1 MSAVDSD
8 KLRSAAAEPMS
19 GMAKKNPNMPPWNPV
34 RMDDMTGSRLRPR
47 ANNEATHKSD
57 AAITKPLGVALPLSS
72 SEAGDVGPHAA
83 GTLAAAGSR

>member
-1 MSAVDSD
+1 MDSD
-8 KLRSAAAEPMS
+8 RLRSATLEPMS

-47 ANNEATHKSD
+47 ANSKATHKSD
-57 AAITKPLGVALPLSS
+57 VAITKPLDMATPLGS

>member
-1 MSAVDSD
+1 MQVITHD
-8 KLRSAAAEPMS
+8 
-19 GMAKKNPNMPPWNPV
+19 MPPWNPV

-47 ANNEATHKSD
+47 ANRKNTHKSD
-57 AAITKPLGVALPLSS
+57 AAITKPLGLAQPLGS

>member
-1 MSAVDSD
+1 
-8 KLRSAAAEPMS
+8 MS

-47 ANNEATHKSD
+47 ANRKNTHKSD
-57 AAITKPLGVALPLSS
+57 AAITKPLDMATPLGS